1 MKAATM
7 AAEDEAFNQ
16 SEIKPFQDRPS
27 LFNTQPSKVE
37 WIIASAFSQH
47 ASDKRRN
54 KRPSLVSTQ
63 SAATLRKDFA
73 QKTSCHG
80 FGRTVDREEPRGLRL
95 FWTLAIAV
103 LSSGLLVSV
112 FLLSY
117 DTFVVRSIRRDFSS
131 EDNDTMYLPDVHICD
146 ASLFNRSVLEGKIHC
161 YFTYGEVLTSYKC

>member
-1 MKAATM
+1 M
-7 AAEDEAFNQ
+7 AAEDEAFDQ
-16 SEIKPFQDRPS
+16 REVKPLQDRPS
-27 LFNTQPSKVE
+27 LFNSKPSKVE
-37 WIIASAFSQH
+37 WIIASAFSQQKN
-47 ASDKRRN
+47 DRRKF
-54 KRPSLVSTQ
+54 KRPTLVSTQ
-63 SAATLRKDFA
+63 SAAALRKEFA

-95 FWTLAIAV
+95 FWTLAIVV

-146 ASLFNRSVLEGKIHC
+146 ASLFNRSVLEGSIC
-161 YFTYGEVLTSYKC
+161 AA